1 MHCSSREAGKQL
13 TWRCW
18 ERPNRRS
25 DAFMLDCALGKHLG
39 VAAFW
44 MQRLPSYPQN
54 ERLSTNLYELRR
66 M

>member
-1 MHCSSREAGKQL
+1 
-13 TWRCW
+13 
-18 ERPNRRS
+18 
-25 DAFMLDCALGKHLG
+25 MLDCALGKHLG